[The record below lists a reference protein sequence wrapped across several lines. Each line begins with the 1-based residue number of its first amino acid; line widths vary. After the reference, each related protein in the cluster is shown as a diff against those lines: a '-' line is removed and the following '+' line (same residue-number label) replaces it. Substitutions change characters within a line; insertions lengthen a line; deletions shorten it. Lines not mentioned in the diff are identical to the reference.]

1 MFWFKSCSRCN
12 GDLYEGNDVHGGYV
26 ACLQCGDYLT
36 PTEEAVLRYSAWPVR
51 VGSPS
56 GSPLRSF
63 RERTLSVREEAAIL
77 VSVG

>member
-12 GDLYEGNDVHGGYV
+12 GDLYEGNDVHGRYV

-36 PTEEAVLRYSAWPVR
+36 PTEEAVLRYSARPVR
-51 VGSPS
+51 MRTPA
-56 GSPLRSF
+56 GSPLGQRPA
-63 RERTLSVREEAAIL
+63 LAVQDEAAVL